1 MPGRRFSPQS
11 DINGPAPLRPVVKP
25 QQGMEKPIQLLRAL
39 HEEMGATAWVALG
52 VLLPVCIVAALIAL
66 RWIRRGGLASGSA
79 QKFLA
84 EQRGIARLLRK
95 R

>member
-1 MPGRRFSPQS
+1 
-11 DINGPAPLRPVVKP
+11 
-25 QQGMEKPIQLLRAL
+25 MEKLIQLLRSL
-39 HEEMGATAWVALG
+39 HEEMGAMACVALG

-66 RWIRRGGLASGSA
+66 RWVRRGGLASGSA

-84 EQRGIARLLRK
+84 GQREIARWLRK